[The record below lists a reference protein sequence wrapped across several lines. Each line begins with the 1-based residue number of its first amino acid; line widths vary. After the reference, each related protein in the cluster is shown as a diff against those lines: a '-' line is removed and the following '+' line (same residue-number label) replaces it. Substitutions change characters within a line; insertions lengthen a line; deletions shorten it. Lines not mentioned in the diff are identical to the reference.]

1 MANDRL
7 FVVQYS
13 EETKELILSDFDDVN
28 YFESEILN
36 CVNCSNNSLIKT
48 KSLIVNDS
56 LNQITKP
63 YNYEFLN
70 PFNVP
75 VTSLHN
81 GFIYNGLALKH
92 ADFCPIGFHFPS
104 VVEFQSL
111 IDMIGVGA
119 DYSSGH
125 FKKIDF
131 SRWTD
136 PNYFDS
142 LTDFFNLSFLP
153 SGHRPNYYGQFTG
166 YDFVSSNYLLGTNP
180 QLFESFTLY
189 KDSLV
194 IYFDLLNDFNF
205 GCSTRLI
212 KDTNDG
218 SSTYTDLDGNIY
230 PLINVNGNLWLGE
243 NYKCTK
249 LNNGVPISN
258 ITDNNDWINTSIPAY
273 CIYNNDPNL
282 L

>member
-13 EETKELILSDFDDVN
+13 EETKELTLSDFDDVN

-75 VTSLHN
+75 APSQ
-81 GFIYNGLALKH
+81 YNGLLYNGFALKH
-92 ADFCPIGFHFPS
+92 ANFCPAGFHLLTSAEYISFY
-104 VVEFQSL
+104 FFL
-111 IDMIGVGA
+111 
-119 DYSSGH
+119 SS
-125 FKKIDF
+125 
-131 SRWTD
+131 D
-136 PNYFDS
+136 PNSKSHFIKKADLNRWPNEVLFPFITDIYDLSILPSGYRDPFSGNFFDYNYKSFIYYDSNHLDQVQAFS
-142 LTDFFNLSFLP
+142 LTDYDDAIYADQYFVLNA
-153 SGHRPNYYGQFTG
+153 G
-166 YDFVSSNYLLGTNP
+166 YS
-180 QLFESFTLY
+180 
-189 KDSLV
+189 
-194 IYFDLLNDFNF
+194 
-205 GCSTRLI
+205 CRLI
-212 KDTNDG
+212 KDINDG
-218 SSTYTDLDGNIY
+218 SSSYTDLDGNIY

-249 LNNGVPISN
+249 LGNGTPILN
-258 ITDNNDWINTSIPAY
+258 ITDNSSWINTSLPGY
-273 CIYNNDPNL
+273 CIYNNDPAL